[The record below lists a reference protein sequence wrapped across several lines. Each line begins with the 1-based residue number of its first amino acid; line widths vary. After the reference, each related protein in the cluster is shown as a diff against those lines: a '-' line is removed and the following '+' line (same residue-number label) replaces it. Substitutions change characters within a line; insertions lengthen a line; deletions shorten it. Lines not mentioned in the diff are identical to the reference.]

1 MGIAQQTVEYIKKTY
16 YDKRVTQEEL
26 ADLWGVSQNYI
37 CKILSGKADPEK
49 ISIGVLQRIFPHA
62 TLNIDGSPSV
72 KGFGNVVGNNN
83 SDIAI
88 NASNVLDH
96 LNAIRDSVVEN
107 EKLSAD
113 AKVEV
118 LKIIKASL
126 TK

>member
-1 MGIAQQTVEYIKKTY
+1 MANISDQIYRWLKDQYDSGKTQVELSQKTGLH
-16 YDKRVTQEEL
+16 QGE
-26 ADLWGVSQNYI
+26 I
-37 CKILSGKADPEK
+37 CQILSGKKSVSGMRIET
-49 ISIGVLQRIFPHA
+49 IQRIFPHA

-83 SDIAI
+83 TDIAI
-88 NASNVLDH
+88 NASNVIDH
-96 LNAIRDSVVEN
+96 LNAIRDLIVEN

-126 TK
+126 KN

>member
-1 MGIAQQTVEYIKKTY
+1 MGIAKQTVEYIRSTY
-16 YDKRVTQEEL
+16 NDKRVTQEQL

-37 CKILSGKADPEK
+37 CKILSGKADPDK
-49 ISIGVLQRIFPHA
+49 ISIGILQRIFPKA
-62 TLNIDGSPSV
+62 TLNIDGSPTVSGV
-72 KGFGNVVGNNN
+72 GNVVGSHN

-88 NASNVLDH
+88 NASSCADKM
-96 LNAIRDSVVEN
+96 NAIRDAVVES
-107 EKLSAD
+107 ETLSAE